1 MSEPNLE
8 KLLTGILSRLSVI
21 EQRLTSIEDHENR
34 LRDLERNRYQSAWV
48 ISLVGAVIT
57 AGLVAAIMKGLA

>member
-1 MSEPNLE
+1 MSDVQLE

-21 EQRLTSIEDHENR
+21 EQRLTQLEDHETR
-34 LRDLERNRYQSAWV
+34 LRDLEKNRYQNAWI

-57 AGLVAAIMKGLA
+57 SGIVLAITKGMA

>member
-1 MSEPNLE
+1 MSDVQLE

-21 EQRLTSIEDHENR
+21 EQRLTQIEDHETR
-34 LRDLERNRYQSAWV
+34 LRDLEKNRYQNAWI

-57 AGLVAAIMKGLA
+57 SGIVLAITKGMA

>member
-1 MSEPNLE
+1 MSDQQLE

-21 EQRLTSIEDHENR
+21 ESRLGSIEDHEAR
-34 LRDLERNRYQSAWV
+34 LRDLEKNRYQSAWV

-57 AGLVAAIMKGLA
+57 SGIVLFITKGLS

>member
-1 MSEPNLE
+1 MSDQNLE

-34 LRDLERNRYQSAWV
+34 LRDLEKNRYQSAWV
-48 ISLVGAVIT
+48 ISLVGAVVT
-57 AGLVAAIMKGLA
+57 AGLVAALMKGLA

>member
-1 MSEPNLE
+1 MSDVQLE

-21 EQRLTSIEDHENR
+21 EQRLTQIEDHETR
-34 LRDLERNRYQSAWV
+34 LRDLEKNRYQNAWI

-57 AGLVAAIMKGLA
+57 SGIVLAITKGMG